1 MAHSIPSLMYSSWLV
16 VLSHHQCQCQPHLLQ
31 DKHVVVEELLKLLV
45 AKVDRQLLEPVE
57 VKDLKASDVENT
69 FYRLVLS
76 FVSFSLELITYKH
89 HQGD

>member
-57 VKDLKASDVENT
+57 VKDLKSSNVKNT
-69 FYRLVLS
+69 WHMNVFFVVIGFRL
-76 FVSFSLELITYKH
+76 FF
-89 HQGD
+89 